1 MNDLAMAGT
10 VLTSP
15 TAAFTELRERPRF
28 LVPMLM
34 IILAMVLQMF
44 WYYNVVDIAWLKD
57 HMFNGNARMDAMPT
71 EARERFLGA
80 MSKNMLMWPSIIGM
94 AIMVPLMFV
103 LISAYYL
110 LAGKITNVQYS
121 FKHWMALS
129 AWSSL
134 PMLIGLAA
142 GSIMLLM
149 QGSNAQMGPSE
160 LQILSANELFFQL
173 SPAHP
178 GAQLLMQ
185 LNPIT
190 FWTWALSIIAVKLW
204 SNRSW
209 VYSSVFVL
217 LPIVV
222 IFGGWALF
230 AF

>member
-1 MNDLAMAGT
+1 MNDFALAGT

-28 LVPMLM
+28 LLPMLA
-34 IILAMVLQMF
+34 IVIATVLQMY
-44 WYYNVVDIAWLKD
+44 WYYNVVDIEWLKD
-57 HMFNGNARMDAMPT
+57 HMFSGNARMDAMPA
-71 EARERFLGA
+71 EARERFLGS
-80 MSKNMLMWPSIIGM
+80 MSKNMLMWPSII
-94 AIMVPLMFV
+94 AIAVMVPLMFV

-110 LAGKITNVQYS
+110 LAGKITNVRYS
-121 FKHWMALS
+121 FKHWMSLS

-134 PMLIGLAA
+134 PVLVGLAA

-160 LQILSANELFFQL
+160 LQILSANELFFHL

-178 GAQLLMQ
+178 GSQLLMQ

-190 FWTWALSIIAVKLW
+190 FWTWGLSILAVKLW

-209 VYSSVFVL
+209 LFSSVFVL